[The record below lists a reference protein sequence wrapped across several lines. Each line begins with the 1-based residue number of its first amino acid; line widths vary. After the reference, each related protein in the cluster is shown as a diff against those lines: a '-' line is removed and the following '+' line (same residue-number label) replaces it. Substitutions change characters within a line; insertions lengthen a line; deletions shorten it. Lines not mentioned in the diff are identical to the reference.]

1 MKACIVDQDG
11 AGPGPAAHAPFLINT
26 RGQNGAYK
34 ATKVNILVMVE
45 EKKHFTFNTPFCCA
59 SNKQIATY
67 PRRIS
72 SSDASTAE

>member
-11 AGPGPAAHAPFLINT
+11 AGPEPAAHAHFLVNP
-26 RGQNGAYK
+26 RGKNGAS
-34 ATKVNILVMVE
+34 VNIVVVE
-45 EKKHFTFNTPFCCA
+45 EKKHFTPNTPFCFA
-59 SNKQIATY
+59 SNKQIATH